1 MSRGGL
7 RRYAQNMFSF
17 LPGIPGTDDL
27 RALARKVDTARH
39 HGVPDGCVLEL
50 DLQSVPQ
57 ETGGFDPFAL
67 IASGGRPLLLRE
79 AVAAIH
85 RAAED
90 SRVAGLIAR
99 VQIPFA
105 PAGPVQELRQAIAE
119 FSDAKPSL
127 AWAETYPGTLS
138 YYLASGF
145 REVWMQPSGTVG
157 LVGFATN
164 ALFLRDALDKAGIE
178 AQFIAR
184 GEYKSAANLFTQD
197 KYTDAHR
204 EADSRLIESLHA
216 QVWRAVAESRHLE
229 PADVDALADEAPLLR
244 DDAVTGRLVD
254 RIGFRDEA
262 YARIGELVG
271 APGISPETGDADSDD
286 APPRLYL
293 SRYARATAPRPTPPV
308 PSIPGRK
315 KPTIA
320 VVTVHGPIVSGRG
333 GPRLLPLGNSSA
345 GGDTIAA
352 SLREAAADDS
362 VSAIVLRVDS
372 PGGSVTGSETIW
384 REVNRV
390 REGTNGAGKP
400 VVASMGAV
408 AASGGYYVSMGADAI
423 VANTGTITGS
433 IGVVTG
439 KLVAREL
446 KDRLG
451 VGSDSVRTNANA
463 DAWSINQP
471 FTDEQHA
478 HVEAEADLFYTD
490 FIERVAQGR
499 KMSVEAVDAIARG
512 RVWTGAD
519 AKERGLV
526 DELGGLRTAVTRAKV
541 LAGLEPDADVRI
553 VGYPGSSLMDLLRPK
568 PSSQPA
574 AASLPDALAAL
585 LGRSVAGILGQ
596 AEQSLTGV
604 SALWLGDYRF

>member
-1 MSRGGL
+1 M
-7 RRYAQNMFSF
+7 
-17 LPGIPGTDDL
+17 
-27 RALARKVDTARH
+27 
-39 HGVPDGCVLEL
+39 
-50 DLQSVPQ
+50 Q
-57 ETGGFDPFAL
+57 E
-67 IASGGRPLLLRE
+67 LRE
-79 AVAAIH
+79 AIAA
-85 RAAED
+85 
-90 SRVAGLIAR
+90 
-99 VQIPFA
+99 
-105 PAGPVQELRQAIAE
+105 
-119 FSDAKPSL
+119 FSDVKPSL

-138 YYLASGF
+138 YYLASAF

-197 KYTDAHR
+197 RYTDAHR
-204 EADSRLIESLHA
+204 EADGRLIESLHA
-216 QVWRAVAESRHLE
+216 QVWQAVAESRHID
-229 PADVDALADEAPLLR
+229 PADVDKLADKAPLLR

-293 SRYARATAPRPTPPV
+293 SRYARATASRPAPPM
-308 PSIPGRK
+308 PPIPGRK
-315 KPTIA
+315 GKPTIA
-320 VVTVHGPIVSGRG
+320 VVTLHGPIVSGRG
-333 GPRLLPLGNSSA
+333 GPQLLPFGNSSA

-352 SLREAAADDS
+352 ALREAAADDS

-390 REGTNGAGKP
+390 RDGGKP

-423 VANTGTITGS
+423 VANAGTITGS

-446 KDRLG
+446 KDRIG
-451 VGSDSVRTNANA
+451 VGSDSVRTNPNA
-463 DAWSINQP
+463 DAWSIDKP
-471 FTDEQHA
+471 FTEEQHA
-478 HVEAEADLFYTD
+478 QVEAEADLFYTD
-490 FIERVAQGR
+490 FVERVAQGR
-499 KMSVEAVDAIARG
+499 KMSTEAVDAIARG

-553 VGYPGSSLMDLLRPK
+553 VGYPGSSLMDVLRPK
-568 PSSQPA
+568 PSSQPT

-585 LGRSVAGILGQ
+585 IGRSVAGVLGQ
-596 AEQSLTGV
+596 AERSLTGV

>member
-1 MSRGGL
+1 ML
-7 RRYAQNMFSF
+7 SF

-39 HGVPDGCVLEL
+39 RGVPDGCVLEL
-50 DLQSVPQ
+50 DLLTVPN
-57 ETGGFDPFAL
+57 ETGGFDPFAV
-67 IASGGRPLLLRE
+67 IASGGKPLLLRE

-85 RAAED
+85 RAAKD
-90 SRVAGLIAR
+90 DRVAGLIAR
-99 VQIPFA
+99 VQIPA
-105 PAGPVQELRQAIAE
+105 ASAGPVQELREAIAA
-119 FSDAKPSL
+119 FSDVKPSL

-138 YYLASGF
+138 YYLASAF

-164 ALFLRDALDKAGIE
+164 AMFLRDALDKAGIE

-197 KYTDAHR
+197 RYTDAHR
-204 EADSRLIESLHA
+204 EADGRLIESLHA
-216 QVWRAVAESRHLE
+216 QVLAAVAESRHID
-229 PADVDALADEAPLLR
+229 PADVDALADKAPLLR

-293 SRYARATAPRPTPPV
+293 VRYARATASRPSPPM

-315 KPTIA
+315 GKPTIA
-320 VVTVHGPIVSGRG
+320 VVTLHGPIVSGRG
-333 GPRLLPLGNSSA
+333 GPQLLPFGNSSA

-352 SLREAAADDS
+352 ALREAAADDS

-390 REGTNGAGKP
+390 RSGTDGAGKP

-423 VANTGTITGS
+423 VANAGTITGS

-446 KDRLG
+446 KDRIG
-451 VGSDSVRTNANA
+451 VGSDSVRTNPNA

-490 FIERVAQGR
+490 FIERVAAGR
-499 KMSVEAVDAIARG
+499 KLTVEAVDAIARG

-519 AKERGLV
+519 ALERGLV
-526 DELGGLRTAVTRAKV
+526 DELGGLRTAITKAKV

-553 VGYPGSSLMDLLRPK
+553 ASYPGSSLLDMLRPK

-585 LGRSVAGILGQ
+585 VGRSLAGVLVQ
-596 AEQSLTGV
+596 AERSLTGV

>member
-1 MSRGGL
+1 
-7 RRYAQNMFSF
+7 MFSF

-39 HGVPDGCVLEL
+39 HGVPSGCVLEL
-50 DLQSVPQ
+50 DLLSVPN
-57 ETGGFDPFAL
+57 ETGGFDPFAM
-67 IASGGRPLLLRE
+67 IASGGRPLVLRE

-90 SRVAGLIAR
+90 PRVAGLIAR
-99 VQIPFA
+99 VQIPIA
-105 PAGPVQELRQAIAE
+105 PVGPVQELREAIAA
-119 FSDAKPSL
+119 FSDVKPSL

-138 YYLASGF
+138 YYLASVF

-197 KYTDAHR
+197 RYTDAHR
-204 EADSRLIESLHA
+204 EADGRLIESLHA
-216 QVWRAVAESRHLE
+216 QVLQAVAESRHID
-229 PADVDALADEAPLLR
+229 PADVDALADKAPLLR

-286 APPRLYL
+286 APPRLYV
-293 SRYARATAPRPTPPV
+293 SRYARATASRPAPSMPP
-308 PSIPGRK
+308 IPGRK
-315 KPTIA
+315 GKPTIA
-320 VVTVHGPIVSGRG
+320 VVTLHGPIVSGRG
-333 GPRLLPLGNSSA
+333 GPQLSPFGNSSA

-352 SLREAAADDS
+352 ALREAAADDS

-372 PGGSVTGSETIW
+372 PGGSVTGSETVW

-390 REGTNGAGKP
+390 RDGGKP

-423 VANTGTITGS
+423 VANAGTITGS
-433 IGVVTG
+433 IGVMTG

-446 KDRLG
+446 KGRIG
-451 VGSDSVRTNANA
+451 VGFDSVRTNPNA
-463 DAWSINQP
+463 DAWSINKP
-471 FTDEQHA
+471 FTEEQHA
-478 HVEAEADLFYTD
+478 HVEAEADLSYTD
-490 FIERVAQGR
+490 FVEGVAQGR
-499 KMSVEAVDAIARG
+499 KMSAEAVDAIARG

-526 DELGGLRTAVTRAKV
+526 DELGGLRTAITRAKV
-541 LAGLEPDADVRI
+541 LAGLEPDADVRL
-553 VGYPGSSLMDLLRPK
+553 VSYPGSSLMDMLRPK

-574 AASLPDALAAL
+574 AASLPEALAAL
-585 LGRSVAGILGQ
+585 LGRSVAGVVGQ
-596 AEQSLTGV
+596 AERSFTGV